1 LHWQFSVFGT
11 REKWAVCWKIRRHHL
26 SPASNDEADQ
36 GKVKKGGFR
45 YAGVKFYLAMQ
56 YLSVTYC
63 RRMEELLANSLTLF
77 SLKPQLGM
85 AFLVAAG
92 LAQSLGQAAGI
103 INAFGLVAVFGG
115 LIGACIS
122 ALSERHVGGVKTSL
136 VIAAVGGLA
145 WVIAQAMF
153 AAGGTQPNLQL
164 QAVN

>member
-1 LHWQFSVFGT
+1 MSW
-11 REKWAVCWKIRRHHL
+11 
-26 SPASNDEADQ
+26 PD
-36 GKVKKGGFR
+36 
-45 YAGVKFYLAMQ
+45 FYLAMQ
-56 YLSVTYC
+56 YLSVTYFK
-63 RRMEELLANSLTLF
+63 RMEELLTNPLTLF
-77 SLKPQLGM
+77 SLKPQLGT
-85 AFLVAAG
+85 AFLIAAG

>member
-1 LHWQFSVFGT
+1 
-11 REKWAVCWKIRRHHL
+11 
-26 SPASNDEADQ
+26 
-36 GKVKKGGFR
+36 
-45 YAGVKFYLAMQ
+45 MQ
-56 YLSVTYC
+56 YLSVTSC
-63 RRMEELLANSLTLF
+63 RRMGELLANPLTF
-77 SLKPQLGM
+77 FFFKPQLGT
-85 AFLVAAG
+85 AFLFAAG

>member
-1 LHWQFSVFGT
+1 MGSLLAKPFTSFVFG
-11 REKWAVCWKIRRHHL
+11 L
-26 SPASNDEADQ
+26 SSKQ
-36 GKVKKGGFR
+36 TF
-45 YAGVKFYLAMQ
+45 
-56 YLSVTYC
+56 
-63 RRMEELLANSLTLF
+63 LL
-77 SLKPQLGM
+77 
-85 AFLVAAG
+85 AAG
-92 LAQSLGQAAGI
+92 LAQALGMAAGI

-153 AAGGTQPNLQL
+153 AAGGNIVNITP

>member
-1 LHWQFSVFGT
+1 
-11 REKWAVCWKIRRHHL
+11 
-26 SPASNDEADQ
+26 
-36 GKVKKGGFR
+36 
-45 YAGVKFYLAMQ
+45 
-56 YLSVTYC
+56 
-63 RRMEELLANSLTLF
+63 MEELLANPLTLF
-77 SLKPQLGM
+77 SLKPQLST

-122 ALSERHVGGVKTSL
+122 ALSERHVGGVKT